1 MDLRLAGKRALVTG
15 SSSGIGEA
23 IAKLLAAEGVAVVV
37 HGRDES
43 RANAV
48 AEAIRAGRGSAE
60 VALGDLT
67 TDAGADAV
75 AVAVLN
81 GGPLDILVN
90 NAGVLVDNTE
100 PSQIPLM
107 GRGDGYDLGSGI
119 QHQRNFWRAD
129 DPAPGPADA

>member
-75 AVAVLN
+75 AAAVLN

-90 NAGVLVDNTE
+90 NAGVLADKGASRFLSWSEATAETWAKTYNTNVI
-100 PSQIPLM
+100 SG
-107 GRGDGYDLGSGI
+107 GRMI
-119 QHQRNFWRAD
+119 Q
-129 DPAPGPADA
+129 

>member
-48 AEAIRAGRGSAE
+48 AEAIRTGGGGAE
-60 VALGDLT
+60 VALGDLA

-75 AVAVLN
+75 AVAAL
-81 GGPLDILVN
+81 
-90 NAGVLVDNTE
+90 
-100 PSQIPLM
+100 S
-107 GRGDGYDLGSGI
+107 
-119 QHQRNFWRAD
+119 WRTD
-129 DPAPGPADA
+129 